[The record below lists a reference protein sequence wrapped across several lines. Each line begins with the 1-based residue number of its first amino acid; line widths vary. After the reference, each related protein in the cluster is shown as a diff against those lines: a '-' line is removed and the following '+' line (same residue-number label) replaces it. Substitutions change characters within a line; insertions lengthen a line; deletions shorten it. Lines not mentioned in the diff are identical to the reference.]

1 MTEQEP
7 VILPGPGDRLAEE
20 ATAAIRRRTKIVP
33 EFAVVLGSGLA
44 AAAAGLEVD
53 AEVPFEEIPG
63 FPPPSVPGHPGRLL
77 LGTLAGRPA
86 VVFVGRLHF
95 YEGHSLGLC
104 ALPVRVAAELQAHTV
119 VLTASAGGLD
129 RALSPGSL
137 VVGEDHLNLMGE
149 NPLRGWRRPD
159 GTPAFVDLAHVYDAD
174 LAKLAEVAAG
184 DLGLDVARGVYAAV
198 PGPSYETP
206 AEIEYLRRAG
216 ATVVGMSVVPE
227 AVPACA
233 LGLRVLG
240 LFVVTNA
247 VGGLGLDHQ
256 AVLRVA
262 ESSAGGLG
270 RLISGLAPELG
281 ERH

>member
-1 MTEQEP
+1 MSRQEG
-7 VILPGPGDRLAEE
+7 LPGPGDGLAEE
-20 ATAAIRRRTKIVP
+20 AAAVIRERTKIVP

-44 AAAAGLEVD
+44 GAAEGLEVD
-53 AEVPFEEIPG
+53 AELPFEEIPG

-77 LGTLAGRPA
+77 LGTLAGSPA
-86 VVFVGRLHF
+86 AVFVGRIHF
-95 YEGHSLGLC
+95 YEGHSLGSC
-104 ALPVRVAAELQAHTV
+104 ALLVRVAAALRAHTV
-119 VLTASAGGLD
+119 VLTAAAGGLD
-129 RALSPGSL
+129 PALSPGDL
-137 VVGEDHLNLMGE
+137 VIGEDHLNLMGE
-149 NPLRGWRRPD
+149 DPLRGWRRPD
-159 GTPAFVDLAHVYDAD
+159 GTPAFVDLSHVYDAD
-174 LAKLAEVAAG
+174 LAKLAEAAAG

-198 PGPSYETP
+198 SGPSYETP
-206 AEIEYLRRAG
+206 AEVEYLRRAG

-256 AVLRVA
+256 AVLRAA

-270 RLISGLAPELG
+270 RLLSGLARDLG